1 MSAEF
6 SPTLTKRG
14 GPVFSTYEEWVAD
27 ALVKDE
33 ASGAA
38 EWKRTD
44 ESDIYDYRIIRR
56 RFEELKEI
64 RETSDA
70 ERLLYYLKEGI
81 HGLCEWIWPPTVIT
95 LALVG

>member
-44 ESDIYDYRIIRR
+44 ESDIYD
-56 RFEELKEI
+56 
-64 RETSDA
+64 
-70 ERLLYYLKEGI
+70 
-81 HGLCEWIWPPTVIT
+81 
-95 LALVG
+95 